1 MPGCSYAWA
10 HEGIWHYPEYCG
22 KILLD
27 RVALCHLI
35 CTKLARFSR
44 THAVQIAVQKKAS
57 GASVT
62 IALPTSQK
70 PGILGF
76 HRTSW
81 IFRKRLFRK
90 NCLFFFLTVWKTY
103 RQHRC
108 GNWAITQNLTSS
120 CHSKADA
127 LWINWVWHI
136 AWACRRVE
144 TAKAPRFSA
153 NQSWIKYPEL
163 SGHIRT
169 SLKFWTSKTV
179 STLSPTCNKF
189 ASTCKH
195 ESPFGGFLVS
205 WNQLNAKMLTGS
217 GVHML
222 CLCFYM
228 PAVNDSG
235 LWYLGSI
242 PIPCPYCLY
251 AGHWAV

>member
-1 MPGCSYAWA
+1 MQYKLLCKKRPAGRVWRLHSQ
-10 HEGIWHYPEYCG
+10 HLKSPEYLDFIGLPGFSEKDCSV
-22 KILLD
+22 KI
-27 RVALCHLI
+27 V
-35 CTKLARFSR
+35 S
-44 THAVQIAVQKKAS
+44 
-57 GASVT
+57 
-62 IALPTSQK
+62 
-70 PGILGF
+70 
-76 HRTSW
+76 
-81 IFRKRLFRK
+81 
-90 NCLFFFLTVWKTY
+90 FFLTVWKTY

-235 LWYLGSI
+235 LWYPGSI
-242 PIPCPYCLY
+242 PIQCPYCLY